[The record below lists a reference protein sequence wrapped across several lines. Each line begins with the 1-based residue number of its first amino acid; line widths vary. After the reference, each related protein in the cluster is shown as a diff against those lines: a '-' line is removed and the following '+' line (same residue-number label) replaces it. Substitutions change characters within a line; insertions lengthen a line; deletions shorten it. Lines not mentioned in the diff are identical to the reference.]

1 MFLCL
6 KKKCFSNQIIS
17 LKINLN
23 ILFYSPCFLLQ
34 KFVAVIYVDY
44 FVSRRADDLPLFCI
58 GDEISYSTFSVFLPD
73 VQAVGDIQVQPGGI
87 CQQT

>member
-1 MFLCL
+1 M
-6 KKKCFSNQIIS
+6 
-17 LKINLN
+17 
-23 ILFYSPCFLLQ
+23 
-34 KFVAVIYVDY
+34 AVIYVDY